1 MSVYKTK
8 FYGEYKFSDNATP
21 YLLTYL
27 SKFFRTIHIE
37 RDVEKI
43 KESYYN
49 WKDYSYYGDLG
60 YEGELY
66 VNPEDKSYGNKNLL
80 AVTKWCHFAI
90 EKREDGNFLIWNG
103 NKRFYHYEAWIQ
115 YIIDRFLQPHKIEL
129 NGVMLEI
136 GMGSTDANYMVL
148 YENRLFKYY
157 AKDPRELERLRN
169 DFKDSDII
177 LDTMNKIPPLSS
189 L

>member
-37 RDVEKI
+37 WDVEKI

-66 VNPEDKSYGNKNLL
+66 VNPEDKSYGNKNLM
-80 AVTKWCHFAI
+80 AVTILQLIKEMTEI
-90 EKREDGNFLIWNG
+90 FLS
-103 NKRFYHYEAWIQ
+103 
-115 YIIDRFLQPHKIEL
+115 
-129 NGVMLEI
+129 
-136 GMGSTDANYMVL
+136 GMATKGSTIMKL
-148 YENRLFKYY
+148 GFSIL
-157 AKDPRELERLRN
+157 LT
-169 DFKDSDII
+169 DFYNLIR
-177 LDTMNKIPPLSS
+177 
-189 L
+189 

>member
-80 AVTKWCHFAI
+80 AVTRWCNFAI
-90 EKREDGNFLIWNG
+90 DKREDGNFLIWNG

-129 NGVMLEI
+129 NGVMLVV

-148 YENRLFKYY
+148 YENRLIKYY

-169 DFKDSDII
+169 DFKNSDII
-177 LDTMNKIPPLSS
+177 LDIMNKIPPLSS

>member
-49 WKDYSYYGDLG
+49 WKDYNYYGDLG

-66 VNPEDKSYGNKNLL
+66 VNPEDKSYGN
-80 AVTKWCHFAI
+80 I
-90 EKREDGNFLIWNG
+90 
-103 NKRFYHYEAWIQ
+103 
-115 YIIDRFLQPHKIEL
+115 
-129 NGVMLEI
+129 
-136 GMGSTDANYMVL
+136 
-148 YENRLFKYY
+148 
-157 AKDPRELERLRN
+157 
-169 DFKDSDII
+169 
-177 LDTMNKIPPLSS
+177 
-189 L
+189 

>member
-66 VNPEDKSYGNKNLL
+66 
-80 AVTKWCHFAI
+80 T
-90 EKREDGNFLIWNG
+90 
-103 NKRFYHYEAWIQ
+103 
-115 YIIDRFLQPHKIEL
+115 
-129 NGVMLEI
+129 
-136 GMGSTDANYMVL
+136 T
-148 YENRLFKYY
+148 
-157 AKDPRELERLRN
+157 LR
-169 DFKDSDII
+169 K
-177 LDTMNKIPPLSS
+177 T
-189 L
+189 

>member
-49 WKDYSYYGDLG
+49 WKDMK
-60 YEGELY
+60 
-66 VNPEDKSYGNKNLL
+66 VNYMLIPK
-80 AVTKWCHFAI
+80 TKATGIRIWWQLPDGAI
-90 EKREDGNFLIWNG
+90 LQLIKEMTEIFLS
-103 NKRFYHYEAWIQ
+103 
-115 YIIDRFLQPHKIEL
+115 
-129 NGVMLEI
+129 
-136 GMGSTDANYMVL
+136 GMATKGSTIMKL
-148 YENRLFKYY
+148 GFSIL
-157 AKDPRELERLRN
+157 LT
-169 DFKDSDII
+169 DFYNLIR
-177 LDTMNKIPPLSS
+177 
-189 L
+189 